1 MSAINV
7 NPVSSLCQ
15 SCTGSISE
23 GQKSFKV
30 KKCGHIFHEPCLLKD
45 GAAHIKVG
53 KKFTQIFC
61 PEKDCNQLIA
71 KATKENITE
80 KLLGNIEVIA
90 PREALATAKKSEE
103 RPIEVKKNQERLIEN
118 AFRPKKNTKTLKAV
132 TYIAVAMSVMLI
144 SVALFPSIL
153 GLGVGFL
160 SSIPLAYLAGRVL
173 DKVIIGN

>member
-1 MSAINV
+1 MSALNV
-7 NPVSSLCQ
+7 NPVSPICH
-15 SCTGSISE
+15 SCTASISE
-23 GQKSFKV
+23 AQKSFKV
-30 KKCGHIFHEPCLLKD
+30 KKCGHVFHAPCLLND

-61 PEKDCNQLIA
+61 PEKECNQLIA
-71 KATKENITE
+71 KAKKENFTE
-80 KLLGNIEVIA
+80 KLYEKLEVIA
-90 PREALATAKKSEE
+90 PRQAVPTPKKSEE
-103 RPIEVKKNQERLIEN
+103 RPVEN
-118 AFRPKKNTKTLKAV
+118 AARPKKNIKTLKAV

-173 DKVIIGN
+173 DKVIVGN

>member
-15 SCTGSISE
+15 SCAGGISE

-30 KKCGHIFHEPCLLKD
+30 KKCGHVFHEPCLLKS

-71 KATKENITE
+71 KAPNSNISE
-80 KLLGNIEVIA
+80 KLLGNIEVLA
-90 PREALATAKKSEE
+90 PRQALAAAKKREE
-103 RPIEVKKNQERLIEN
+103 GSIEN

-160 SSIPLAYLAGRVL
+160 SSIPLAYLAGRVV
-173 DKVIIGN
+173 DKVILGN